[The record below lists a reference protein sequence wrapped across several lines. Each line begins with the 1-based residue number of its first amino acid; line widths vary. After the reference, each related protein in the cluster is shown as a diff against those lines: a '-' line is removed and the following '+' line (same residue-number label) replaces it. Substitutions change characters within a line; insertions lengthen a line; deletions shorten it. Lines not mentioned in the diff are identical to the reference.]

1 MTSGSIQILNSIGQS
16 VKAYSFDNQEL
27 LQLNISGLPKGI
39 YVVKLYYEDEQVAS
53 TRKIIK
59 E

>member
-16 VKAYSFDNQEL
+16 VKAYSFENQEL
-27 LQLNISGLPKGI
+27 LQLNISGLPKSN
-39 YVVKLYYEDEQVAS
+39 YVVKLYDEDEQVGI
-53 TRKIIK
+53 TK